1 MQTHLL
7 TAFLSILGCLCP
19 LSHCL
24 TAKHGPSYRPL
35 LVDDLGY
42 MDIGAYNPKS
52 FYETPHVD
60 RLAKSGMKFTDGY
73 AANPVCSPTRFGI
86 QTGRYPTARTRPT
99 FSAAGVADALN
110 SAPLHDRMDLEEVTI
125 AEALKKKGYAT
136 FFAGK
141 WHLGRANSS
150 GRPSRATTSMREA
163 FPKEG
168 PMEAR
173 NTFPLTG
180 TRGFQM
186 ARTASTCPTDWR
198 ARPVLSSR
206 KTKANRSL
214 PCFRSTRSTPR

>member
-1 MQTHLL
+1 MQTHSSL
-7 TAFLSILGCLCP
+7 AFLSILSCLCP
-19 LSHCL
+19 LSDL
-24 TAKHGPSYRPL
+24 AAKQGPSYIL
-35 LVDDLGY
+35 FLVDDLGY
-42 MDIGAYNPKS
+42 MDIGAYNSES

-86 QTGRYPTARTRPT
+86 QTGRYPTRKDATNF
-99 FSAAGVADALN
+99 FSGRRGGRFD

-141 WHLGRANSS
+141 WHLG
-150 GRPSRATTSMREA
+150 PSEQFWPTKQGYDFNAGGFS
-163 FPKEG
+163 KGG
-168 PMEAR
+168 PYGGKKY
-173 NTFPLTG
+173 FPLTG
-180 TRGFQM
+180 TRGFRM

-198 ARPVLSSR
+198 ARPAHSSR

-214 PCFRSTRSTPR
+214 PCFRSTRSTHR